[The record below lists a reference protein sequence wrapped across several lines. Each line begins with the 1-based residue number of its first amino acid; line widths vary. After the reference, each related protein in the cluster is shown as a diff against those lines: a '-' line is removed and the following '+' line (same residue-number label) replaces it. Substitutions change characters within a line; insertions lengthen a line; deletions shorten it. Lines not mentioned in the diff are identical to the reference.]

1 MPPSTGTMAAGSAG
15 AAAAES
21 AGASSASSTPSAA
34 ATAFRTAL
42 VVCLD
47 SSSSAAPPMLSV
59 SCAPSSLQSVT
70 VPLAST
76 VRVAVTAPPK
86 PSAEPVLVTPAAVE
100 LLLPPQAAR
109 ETPTTRL
116 MATAAISLRMI
127 SCFMGLSSREK
138 SVYVRSTEKVI
149 SFQECL
155 QKITYFARCCQEILA
170 HTS

>member
-1 MPPSTGTMAAGSAG
+1 MPLASTVRV
-15 AAAAES
+15 
-21 AGASSASSTPSAA
+21 A

-42 VVCLD
+42 VVTVASATPSMAGPLAATTCMD

-100 LLLPPQAAR
+100 LLPPPQAAR

-116 MATAAISLRMI
+116 MATAALSLRMI

-138 SVYVRSTEKVI
+138 SVCVRSPEKVI
-149 SFQECL
+149 SFQGCL
-155 QKITYFARCCQEILA
+155 QKITYFVRCCQEILS